1 VLRCVAMAEPC
12 PKCGGI
18 IAPQDVECPHCGVS
32 AARYRAY
39 MAALGAPPVD
49 AGPAGEEPGRA
60 STAPS
65 AAGFWRR
72 ALALVVDYGV
82 LLVAQVAFELVL
94 SAVWGDG
101 GRVLRAARRG
111 FPVVFALAYV
121 ILCHWASGQTLG
133 KAAVGARVVARD
145 GAPPRLSIAARRA
158 LVWAICLVP
167 AGLPML
173 LVAARRDR
181 RGLHDLA
188 AGTRVERVLEATR

>member
-1 VLRCVAMAEPC
+1 MAEPC

-18 IAPQDVECPHCGVS
+18 MAAQDVECPHCGVS

-39 MAALGAPPVD
+39 MAELAAP
-49 AGPAGEEPGRA
+49 AAPAGAGAEEPSPA
-60 STAPS
+60 SPAPI